1 MIPKCPL
8 SDSCGRSCRLRKYA
22 RAYKNLWDEIK
33 CKASQH
39 CKPQI
44 QRAGSKQAQLASSN
58 EPCISCGADAALAAG
73 RQRPGHSHRHVLW
86 RAQTRRCTIISGSV
100 AARFS
105 ANVRNCAKKGTSP
118 TPSFP
123 TLKFCFLD
131 LVARQRHRPG
141 LGFRRDSLR
150 ILIGE
155 RPNLPRTIKEA
166 PPLAGLLLRRLNQLI
181 RPLVNRAIIQG

>member
-22 RAYKNLWDEIK
+22 RAYKKLWHEIK

-44 QRAGSKQAQLASSN
+44 QRAGSRQAQLASS
-58 EPCISCGADAALAAG
+58 IRAVHILRRRRSVSGGATKTWPQSPP
-73 RQRPGHSHRHVLW
+73 RLW
-86 RAQTRRCTIISGSV
+86 RAQTRRCTIINGSV

-123 TLKFCFLD
+123 TLKFCFLG

-141 LGFRRDSLR
+141 LGFRRDPLR

-155 RPNLPRTIKEA
+155 RPNLPRIIIKA
-166 PPLAGLLLRRLNQLI
+166 PPVAGLLLRRLTS
-181 RPLVNRAIIQG
+181 